1 MNARSKDTIIRGRVS
16 GPLRG
21 ALRLAVYHSTMKC
34 SSPFIWTVPA
44 SGVIVIE
51 PAGGMWNVEDG
62 RVRLGVQ
69 VHVILR
75 RVAARAMVGEV
86 AERAVRVDYTPVR
99 GPALELPGKPLIH

>member
-1 MNARSKDTIIRGRVS
+1 VLVS
-16 GPLRG
+16 VHMDG
-21 ALRLAVYHSTMKC
+21 AGERRHRDRTG
-34 SSPFIWTVPA
+34 W
-44 SGVIVIE
+44 
-51 PAGGMWNVEDG
+51 GMWNVEEG